1 MRAIILEALRKKY
14 EGVISECFA
23 NIEIYLRNPNGIG
36 EHPEILESIDNQ
48 LEKLTAA
55 QEKLDA
61 LVKFKNQ

>member
-14 EGVISECFA
+14 EGVISECEA

-48 LEKLTAA
+48 KLR
-55 QEKLDA
+55 
-61 LVKFKNQ
+61 